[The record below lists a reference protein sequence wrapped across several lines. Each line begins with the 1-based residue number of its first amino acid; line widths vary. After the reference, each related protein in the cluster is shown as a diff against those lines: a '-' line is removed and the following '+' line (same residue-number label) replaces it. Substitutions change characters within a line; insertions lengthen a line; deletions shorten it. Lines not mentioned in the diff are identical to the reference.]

1 MATLRELITQIERSG
16 IDLDTEVEKVEE
28 MNYPDRVDVVTCFD
42 GAAGA
47 NYATIREVV
56 ENDA

>member
-28 MNYPDRVDVVTCFD
+28 MNYPDRVDVVMCFD
-42 GAAGA
+42 GGAGV